1 MSQSEDVL
9 LRSPIASTTILVH
22 VNEFPDLSRWG
33 GVVALRELID
43 PEDSFPD
50 LARKE
55 SGDGQT
61 YSQTDRLTLHLDL
74 DSSSEPDS

>member
-1 MSQSEDVL
+1 M
-9 LRSPIASTTILVH
+9 SPIASTTILVH
-22 VNEFPDLSRWG
+22 ANECPDLSRWG

-55 SGDGQT
+55 SGDRRIHKQT
-61 YSQTDRLTLHLDL
+61 AADRLTL
-74 DSSSEPDS
+74 